1 MKKVLALVLAVI
13 MVCTMAFAV
22 TVGGANPYE
31 TTDPNS
37 NAERMA
43 PVTPGAS
50 LVFTS
55 EELEADGIEKA
66 SDYTVKITFAKGAE
80 LVASQGW
87 VENPKGIF
95 KYAVTTK
102 GSTTAVQD
110 DVADI
115 VISSIVVYKTGVKN
129 PVLAAD
135 YTSKNANKEVTY
147 AFYSTDAIPA
157 PLANSDASTYF
168 SYAKLDD
175 TTTVAVGSKFKFAFA
190 WDYGYKHDDRTLP
203 ANNTTAVVTIGDNAV
218 NGGVVYTFKRAAAAN
233 AASSATYVTATAG
246 LVATYNMKA
255 GEKVLFNNIGTL
267 PTTGTNASNKLIKN
281 ELDNDVTVKGTLENV
296 VVPYKAVT
304 VTFDGA
310 KDGYKMYMVNADG
323 SVTDLNAKFDD
334 NKVLTATATLT
345 GPVIVTDKA
354 MTATGT
360 TTETGTTTNPGT
372 GANDVVGVAAALAV
386 VALVSGAAISLK
398 K

>member
-37 NAERMA
+37 NAQRMA

-50 LVFTS
+50 LIFTS
-55 EELEADGIEKA
+55 TELNAADIAKA

-80 LVASQGW
+80 LVASHGW
-87 VENPKGIF
+87 VENPKGTF
-95 KYAVTTK
+95 VYAVTTK

-115 VISSIVVYKTGVKN
+115 VISSIEVYKTGVKN

-147 AFYSTDAIPA
+147 AYYSTEAIAA
-157 PLANSDASTYF
+157 PLANSEAATYF
-168 SYAKLDD
+168 GYAKLDD

-190 WDYGYKHDDRTLP
+190 WDYGYKHADLIITE
-203 ANNTTAVVTIGDNAV
+203 NGSTTVSTGLESGTI
-218 NGGVVYTFKRAAAAN
+218 YTAKRAAAAG
-233 AASSATYVTATAG
+233 AASSAGYVTALSGFVAG
-246 LVATYNMKA
+246 YSMKA
-255 GEKVLFNNIGTL
+255 GEKVLFANIGTL
-267 PTTGTNASNKLIKN
+267 PVAGTNASNKLIKN

-296 VVPYKAVT
+296 VLPYKAVT
-304 VTFDGA
+304 LTFDGA

-323 SVTDLNAKFDD
+323 SVVDLNAKFDA
-334 NKVLTATATLT
+334 NKVLTATAVLT

-354 MTATGT
+354 LTATGT
-360 TTETGTTTNPGT
+360 AAGSTTTNPGT

>member
-50 LVFTS
+50 LIFTS
-55 EELEADGIEKA
+55 TELNAADIAKA
-66 SDYTVKITFAKGAE
+66 SDYTVKITFAKGAD

-87 VENPKGIF
+87 VENPKGTF

-102 GSTTAVQD
+102 ASTTAVQD
-110 DVADI
+110 DAADI
-115 VISSIVVYKTGVKN
+115 VISEIVVSKTGVKN
-129 PVLAAD
+129 PVLTAD

-147 AFYSTDAIPA
+147 AYAAVAYGEVPA
-157 PLANSDASTYF
+157 NITSGLGF
-168 SYAKLDD
+168 EKLDD
-175 TTTVAVGSKFKFAFA
+175 TTTVDGTTNKFAFA
-190 WDYGYKHDDRTLP
+190 WDYGYKHADLTIT
-203 ANNTTAVVTIGDNAV
+203 ANGATTVATGLESGNIYTAKRDNVA
-218 NGGVVYTFKRAAAAN
+218 G
-233 AASSATYVTATAG
+233 AASSAGYVTANSGFVAG
-246 LVATYNMKA
+246 YSMKA
-255 GEKVLFNNIGTL
+255 GEKVLFANIGSM
-267 PTTGTNASNKLIKN
+267 PVAGTNASNKLIKN
-281 ELDNDVTVKGTLENV
+281 ELDNDVTVKGTIENV
-296 VVPYKAVT
+296 VLPYKAVT
-304 VTFDGA
+304 LTFDGA

-323 SVTDLNAKFDD
+323 SVVDLNAKFDD

-354 MTATGT
+354 LTATGT
-360 TTETGTTTNPGT
+360 TAGTTTTNPGT

>member
-37 NAERMA
+37 NAHRMA

-50 LVFTS
+50 LIFTS
-55 EELEADGIEKA
+55 TELNATDIAKA
-66 SDYTVKITFAKGAE
+66 SDYTVKITFAKGAD

-87 VENPKGIF
+87 VENPKGTF

-102 GSTTAVQD
+102 ASTTAVQD
-110 DVADI
+110 DAADI
-115 VISSIVVYKTGVKN
+115 VISEIVVSKTGVKN
-129 PVLAAD
+129 PVLTAD

-147 AFYSTDAIPA
+147 AYAAVAYGEVPA
-157 PLANSDASTYF
+157 NITSGLGF
-168 SYAKLDD
+168 EKLDD
-175 TTTVAVGSKFKFAFA
+175 TTTVDGTTNKFAFA
-190 WDYGYKHDDRTLP
+190 WDYGYKHADLTIT
-203 ANNTTAVVTIGDNAV
+203 ANGATTVATGLESGTIYTAKRDNVA
-218 NGGVVYTFKRAAAAN
+218 G
-233 AASSATYVTATAG
+233 AASSAGYVTANSGFVAG
-246 LVATYNMKA
+246 YSMKA
-255 GEKVLFNNIGTL
+255 GEKVLFANIGSM
-267 PTTGTNASNKLIKN
+267 PVAGTNASNKLIKN
-281 ELDNDVTVKGTLENV
+281 ELDNDVTVKGTIENV
-296 VVPYKAVT
+296 VLPYKAVT
-304 VTFDGA
+304 LTFDGA

-323 SVTDLNAKFDD
+323 SVVDLNAKFDD

-354 MTATGT
+354 LTATGT
-360 TTETGTTTNPGT
+360 TAGTTTTNPGT

>member
-22 TVGGANPYE
+22 KVDTANPYE
-31 TTDPNS
+31 TTDPNA
-37 NAERMA
+37 NATRMNA
-43 PVTPGAS
+43 ITPGTS
-50 LVFTS
+50 LVFSST
-55 EELEADGIEKA
+55 ELKADGIEKA
-66 SDYTVKITFAKGAE
+66 SDYTVKITFAKGAD

-87 VENPKGIF
+87 VENPKGTF

-102 GSTTAVQD
+102 ASTTAVQD
-110 DVADI
+110 DAADI
-115 VISSIVVYKTGVKN
+115 VISEIVVSKTGVKN
-129 PVLAAD
+129 PVLASNFN
-135 YTSKNANKEVTY
+135 SKNANKEVTY
-147 AFYSTDAIPA
+147 AYYLAGGFAEVPANTDPA
-157 PLANSDASTYF
+157 SF
-168 SYAKLDD
+168 GYAKLDD
-175 TTTVAVGSKFKFAFA
+175 TTTVDGTTNKFAFA
-190 WDYGYKHDDRTLP
+190 WDYGYRHADLVLP
-203 ANNTTAVVTIGDNAV
+203 ADNTTAVVAPAV
-218 NGGVVYTFKRAAAAN
+218 NGGVVYTVKRDASAN
-233 AASSATYVTATAG
+233 AASSATYVTAAAG

-360 TTETGTTTNPGT
+360 TGTGTTTNPGT